1 MYQGMGI
8 DITGKNAQRHYANI
22 KEFVVFRCQGKHHKF
37 HKTCVLASQKE
48 QMLKQLARIAPDSE
62 EYKNIKDAMYQNKEP
77 RACIICLKFKI
88 DDDIVNQ
95 NG

>member
-1 MYQGMGI
+1 
-8 DITGKNAQRHYANI
+8 
-22 KEFVVFRCQGKHHKF
+22 
-37 HKTCVLASQKE
+37 VLASQKE

-88 DDDIVNQ
+88 DDDIGNQ